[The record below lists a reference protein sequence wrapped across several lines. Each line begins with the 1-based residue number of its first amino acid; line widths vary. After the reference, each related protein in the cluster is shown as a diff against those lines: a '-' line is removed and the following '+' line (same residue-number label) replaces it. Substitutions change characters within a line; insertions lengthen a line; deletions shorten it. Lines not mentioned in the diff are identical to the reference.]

1 MCLFFYGNLVGFANS
16 ILQTVAYIFYLTVA
30 DASSFIAFGVGI
42 VVLFYPIKILIGRAR
57 KYMHEIYVHSKHS
70 GEEIQRIVDNMFL
83 IKLLK
88 KEDEEIE
95 NFRNTL
101 ETLNESDYKNI
112 KWTSLNGYLPSFLPQ
127 CLFYLSLWE

>member
-1 MCLFFYGNLVGFANS
+1 MF
-16 ILQTVAYIFYLTVA
+16 
-30 DASSFIAFGVGI
+30 
-42 VVLFYPIKILIGRAR
+42 LFYPIKILIGRAR
-57 KYMHEIYVHSKHS
+57 KYMHEIYVYSKHS

-95 NFRNTL
+95 NFRDTL

-112 KWTSLNGYLPSFLPQ
+112 KWTSLNGYLPSFATM
-127 CLFYLSLWE
+127 FILSIIVGDQ